1 MSRRL
6 SLVLHTHMPY
16 VEGFGTWPFGE
27 EWLWEAWATSYVPLC
42 DVLDAHPGRVT
53 LSVTPV
59 LADQLA
65 APGVSERYL
74 AFLRDVREVSH
85 ALDFE
90 THPEVRPQLEHS
102 LERYR
107 RAAEPDLL
115 ARFAKHATW
124 TSSATH
130 AILPLLATEAGLE
143 RQVRMGVDAFR
154 ERFGRDAEGFW
165 LPECAQAPWVL
176 PHVEG
181 VACVELP
188 GVSTGALRAH
198 AGLVLAPLDRA
209 LIDLVWAHDG
219 YPSAAP
225 YLDTRRFTERRH
237 LAWAVGGDPYDPAA
251 ARARARADAADFAAR
266 VPEGWSVVA
275 IDTELLGHWWAEGV
289 DWLAALL
296 EHPDLELVPLTV
308 AYGAD
313 AVDAGERGGWGVSS
327 WGRGGDLRTWSG
339 PSAQGIAW
347 RARAAELRGAATPR
361 QVRELLALQSSDWAF
376 LVSEGTAGP
385 YPLERFAGHER
396 ALAKESD
403 DALRGLAPFLT

>member
-1 MSRRL
+1 
-6 SLVLHTHMPY
+6 MPY

-27 EWLWEAWATSYVPLC
+27 EWLWEAWATCYAPLA

-53 LSVTPV
+53 LSITPV

-65 APGVSERYL
+65 APGVPDRYL
-74 AFLRDVREVSH
+74 AFLREVREASH
-85 ALDFE
+85 ALDFD

-107 RAAEPDLL
+107 RGAVPDLL
-115 ARFAKHATW
+115 ERLAPHVSW

-143 RQVRMGVDAFR
+143 LQVRTGVESFR

-188 GVSTGALRAH
+188 DADPRVPLRAH

-209 LIDLVWAHDG
+209 LVDLVWGRDG
-219 YPSAAP
+219 YPSGAA
-225 YLDTRRFTERRH
+225 YLNTRRFTERRH
-237 LAWAVGGDPYDPAA
+237 LAWSVGGDAYDPDA
-251 ARARARADAADFAAR
+251 ARAQARADAADFAAR
-266 VPEGWSVVA
+266 VPDGWSVVA
-275 IDTELLGHWWAEGV
+275 IDTELLGHWWAEGI

-296 EHPDLELVPLTV
+296 GQDDLEIVPLT
-308 AYGAD
+308 AGYGHRA
-313 AVDAGERGGWGVSS
+313 ADAGELPITS
-327 WGRGGDLRTWSG
+327 WGRDRDLSTWSG
-339 PSAQGIAW
+339 PAAQGLAW
-347 RARAAELRGAATPR
+347 RARAAELRGWATPR
-361 QVRELLALQSSDWAF
+361 QARELLALQSSDWAW
-376 LVSEGTAGP
+376 LASEGTAGP

-396 ALAKESD
+396 ELASATEP
-403 DALRGLAPFLT
+403 ALRNLAPWLSG